1 MGMSVASPLA
11 RLLGGCAAAVA
22 VLAAPVFAAEPD
34 PYAQFMGHYER
45 VLKAQNS
52 GDLYRLCRS
61 MQAMDGLLIEHFAVF
76 EQRDPATDWM
86 EVRAS
91 YKPVLDD
98 QCGQVSVPQKSPP
111 KGDAPAAKPQR

>member
-1 MGMSVASPLA
+1 MGMPVSPRSA
-11 RLLGGCAAAVA
+11 TLLGGCVAALSLISGAVS
-22 VLAAPVFAAEPD
+22 AAERD
-34 PYAQFMGHYER
+34 PYAQFMGHYEL

-52 GDLYRLCRS
+52 GDLYSLCRS

-76 EQRDPATDWM
+76 EERDPSTDWM

-98 QCGQVSVPQKSPP
+98 QCGQVS
-111 KGDAPAAKPQR
+111 APAKTTPKAPKAEPQT

>member
-1 MGMSVASPLA
+1 MGMIVFPRSAT
-11 RLLGGCAAAVA
+11 LLGGCVAALALISGAVS
-22 VLAAPVFAAEPD
+22 AAERD
-34 PYAQFMGHYER
+34 PYAQFMGHYEL

-52 GDLYRLCRS
+52 GDLYSLCRS

-76 EQRDPATDWM
+76 EQRDPSTDWM

-98 QCGQVSVPQKSPP
+98 QCGQVS
-111 KGDAPAAKPQR
+111 APAKTTPKAPKAEPQT

>member
-1 MGMSVASPLA
+1 MNVASPLA
-11 RLLGGCAAAVA
+11 RLLGASAAAVA

-45 VLKAQNS
+45 VLQAQNS

-76 EQRDPATDWM
+76 EQRDPSTDWM

-111 KGDAPAAKPQR
+111 KGDAPAAKPQS

>member
-1 MGMSVASPLA
+1 MTVSLRSAT
-11 RLLGGCAAAVA
+11 LLGGCVAALTLISGAVS
-22 VLAAPVFAAEPD
+22 AAEPD
-34 PYAQFMGHYER
+34 PYAQFMGHYEL

-52 GDLYRLCRS
+52 GDLYSLCRS

-76 EQRDPATDWM
+76 EQRDPSTDWT

-98 QCGQVSVPQKSPP
+98 QCGQVS
-111 KGDAPAAKPQR
+111 APAKATPKAPKAEPQT

>member
-1 MGMSVASPLA
+1 MTVSPRSA
-11 RLLGGCAAAVA
+11 TLLGCCVAALTLISGAVS
-22 VLAAPVFAAEPD
+22 AAEPD
-34 PYAQFMGHYER
+34 PYAQFMGHYEL

-52 GDLYRLCRS
+52 GDLYSLCRS

-76 EQRDPATDWM
+76 EQRDPSTDWM

-98 QCGQVSVPQKSPP
+98 QCGQVS
-111 KGDAPAAKPQR
+111 APAKATPKAPKADPQT

>member
-1 MGMSVASPLA
+1 MIVFPRSAT
-11 RLLGGCAAAVA
+11 LLGGCVAALALISGAVS
-22 VLAAPVFAAEPD
+22 AAERD
-34 PYAQFMGHYER
+34 PYAQFMGHYDR

-111 KGDAPAAKPQR
+111 KGDAPAAKPQS